1 MNIHLKSMRIH
12 LIGVSVLAVYLLG
25 SYFAGLRPV
34 VSADQLLQQIA
45 HEGEW
50 LQGIL
55 PQMEQEVAELQLQ
68 LRDKRAAL
76 ANKYSIA
83 TPSDHPLI
91 GVATELLQRHQ
102 IGLVNLRETST
113 AAGDVSLA
121 LQVTTAYEDL
131 IRFLQDVS
139 QLDRPARIL
148 SLSLTPEDDHAARFR
163 VAVTLKFPV
172 ATQQPL

>member
-1 MNIHLKSMRIH
+1 MNNHLKTMRIH

-25 SYFAGLRPV
+25 SYFAGLGPV
-34 VSADQLLQQIA
+34 VSADQRLQQIA

-50 LQGIL
+50 LQGLL
-55 PQMEQEVAELQLQ
+55 PQMEQQVAEMQLQ
-68 LRDKRAAL
+68 LRDKQAAL
-76 ANKYSIA
+76 AGKYSIS

-102 IGLVNLRETST
+102 IALVNLRETST
-113 AAGDVSLA
+113 ATGDVSLA

-131 IRFLQDVS
+131 VRFLQDVS
-139 QLDRPARIL
+139 QLDRPVRVL
-148 SLSLTPEDDHAARFR
+148 SLNLTPEDDHAVRFR
-163 VAVTLKFPV
+163 VALTLKFPV